1 MMQRP
6 PMRGRW
12 LQLLAWLG
20 VLASGC
26 TSTLDPAAEQ
36 ACAEGSALYSK
47 LYVNKWGDHTD
58 PAFDQ
63 VLAVARQY
71 PSSRGECGTLAGL
84 ADLIESA
91 RGHRKVTNSP
101 YTTGPKFY
109 FGLLLAIVGVIAAL
123 VSGIWLLIVVYQ
135 EGIIWLLLYLFVP
148 VAGLVFVFLH
158 WEVAKRPFLLNLA
171 GGVVAAVGAFMM
183 VK

>member
-1 MMQRP
+1 M
-6 PMRGRW
+6 
-12 LQLLAWLG
+12 
-20 VLASGC
+20 
-26 TSTLDPAAEQ
+26 
-36 ACAEGSALYSK
+36 
-47 LYVNKWGDHTD
+47 
-58 PAFDQ
+58 
-63 VLAVARQY
+63 
-71 PSSRGECGTLAGL
+71 
-84 ADLIESA
+84 
-91 RGHRKVTNSP
+91 
-101 YTTGPKFY
+101 
-109 FGLLLAIVGVIAAL
+109 VGVIAAL